1 MTKTWRKYS
10 RGTRVHVV
18 CDVLLLP
25 SGSNSKSYE
34 ILNAKRTRISYKNRY
49 HKTKVIPIKWLCGRM
64 HESILYMFILY
75 IRCTYLF
82 LLHGWEKTYLG
93 QCEAGFWNGQSCSTV
108 VSHVT
113 AWTEQLKPK
122 QMNPFEDKRP
132 IHGKN
137 TNQKGALTCY
147 FGHREGISRMI
158 FAADEKEM
166 SVICLWTLAP
176 M

>member
-1 MTKTWRKYS
+1 MHAQNIIYLY
-10 RGTRVHVV
+10 VYFIYNMH
-18 CDVLLLP
+18 
-25 SGSNSKSYE
+25 
-34 ILNAKRTRISYKNRY
+34 
-49 HKTKVIPIKWLCGRM
+49 IPILIAWMREC
-64 HESILYMFILY
+64 
-75 IRCTYLF
+75 
-82 LLHGWEKTYLG
+82 EKPYLG

-122 QMNPFEDKRP
+122 QMNPSEGKHP

-137 TNQKGALTCY
+137 TNKKGALTCY
-147 FGHREGISRMI
+147 FGHREGISRMV

-166 SVICLWTLAP
+166 SVICLWTLAA